1 MSRKP
6 TPEDYGLPPAPHT
19 DEEMEAARAAIN
31 TWQLSG
37 SDLSEAP
44 IDALT
49 TYVNQA
55 LVSGKGFLRNIAASV
70 DPTTGQAITLER
82 KQGYLNAFREFL
94 HWHGVL
100 GADVAGF
107 QAEAESL
114 RAEAQ
119 NGEVEGSEKAAK
131 WMKLAKMLRE
141 KEEMMVPIA
150 EKVAEL
156 AAEEG
161 LE

>member
-55 LVSGKGFLRNIAASV
+55 LVSGKGFLRNIE
-70 DPTTGQAITLER
+70 DPALRQAMTLER
-82 KQGYLNAFREFL
+82 KQGCLNAFREFL
-94 HWHGVL
+94 HWHGIL

-114 RAEAQ
+114 RSEAQ
-119 NGEVEGSEKAAK
+119 NGEVEGSEKVAK
-131 WMKLAKMLRE
+131 WMKLARMLQE
-141 KEEMMVPIA
+141 KEDMMVPIA

>member
-6 TPEDYGLPPAPHT
+6 TPEDYGLPPAPHK
-19 DEEMEAARAAIN
+19 DEEMEAARAEIN
-31 TWQLSG
+31 TWQAG
-37 SDLSEAP
+37 GADLSEAP
-44 IDALT
+44 VDALT

-55 LVSGKGFLRNIAASV
+55 LVAGNGFLHNIE
-70 DPTTGQAITLER
+70 DPAMRQAMSLER

-94 HWHGVL
+94 LWHGML

-114 RAEAQ
+114 RSEAQ
-119 NGEVEGSEKAAK
+119 NGEAEGSEEAAK
-131 WMKLAKMLRE
+131 WTRLVRMLQE
-141 KEEMMVPIA
+141 KEVMMGPIA

-156 AAEEG
+156 QAEEG